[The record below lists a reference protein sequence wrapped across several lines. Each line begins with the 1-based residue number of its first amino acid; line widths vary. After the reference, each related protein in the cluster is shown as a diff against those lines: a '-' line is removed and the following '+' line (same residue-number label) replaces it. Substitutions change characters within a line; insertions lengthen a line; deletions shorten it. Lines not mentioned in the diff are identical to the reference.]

1 MLGSQLSEDL
11 QNQVRPNFGGRPHRL
26 QVLRDARARDVVV
39 HPVPP
44 RARPRLGGRVREP
57 LRQRIRATRHPGN
70 AKGKHAHQR
79 QKRRQFFLH
88 VSKYSISLL
97 GWVGCSVAVS
107 GGLHKAAPH
116 RPVLNAK
123 EPDNRLSPLFR
134 NFGGGQRIRTPERK
148 SALKHPN
155 DTVSHS
161 QRTEQR
167 IFSPAR
173 PLILLGFSIFSLP
186 KASIISDFNALQP
199 LWMRTVQRTQA
210 HSA

>member
-11 QNQVRPNFGGRPHRL
+11 QNQVRPNFGGRPHRP
-26 QVLRDARARDVVV
+26 QVLRNARARDVVV

-88 VSKYSISLL
+88 VSKYRISPL

-123 EPDNRLSPLFR
+123 EPDNRLSVRLKPWR
-134 NFGGGQRIRTPERK
+134 RMRDSKPETFC
-148 SALKHPN
+148 ALKHPN
-155 DTVSHS
+155 DPASHS
-161 QRTEQR
+161 QRTDQR
-167 IFSPAR
+167 VFSLMR
-173 PLILLGFSIFSLP
+173 PLILLGFSVFPLP
-186 KASIISDFNALQP
+186 QASIL
-199 LWMRTVQRTQA
+199 
-210 HSA
+210 